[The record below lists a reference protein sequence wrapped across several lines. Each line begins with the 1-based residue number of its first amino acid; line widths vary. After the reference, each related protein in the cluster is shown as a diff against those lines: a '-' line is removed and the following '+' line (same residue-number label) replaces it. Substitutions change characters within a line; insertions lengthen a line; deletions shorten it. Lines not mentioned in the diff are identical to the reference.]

1 MSPTLLRACAARR
14 CAWPV
19 WCLAVVAPALRA
31 CDMIPDQPGSTS
43 RAPSSAPTSASP
55 ATESTASASVA
66 GPPAAPL
73 ANYQVLAQEAAMPVA
88 VRVQV
93 RAMPAAQM
101 HAPGTS
107 PLIQG
112 LSELAAAQPATYAYA
127 VNLLPSRDWYRSH
140 GGVGHYS
147 VGSATHPEQMISGMD
162 TRVEQEQLGDS
173 TKALMLDF
181 DARDIPDGTHA
192 EMAYTQ
198 YTATMD
204 VDVSRVALKGVYTQ
218 VLVAPR
224 IIVTG
229 NASFFAGYVHYPLEL
244 PNVAV
249 DNIATTVRIPAGA
262 VPDDDDD
269 DAPRL
274 SVRDPRMVFAAYQ
287 AEVAA
292 LTQRHPAVA
301 MVFATVPLTAGGNYQ
316 RNFFNESLRAW
327 CAAHHRP
334 LLDVAD
340 LLATDLN
347 GNPVSDAQGP
357 RLAPELMDPQTHA
370 PNALARARLA
380 RGWWWMMARL
390 GGWTPPT

>member
-1 MSPTLLRACAARR
+1 MSPSLHPVFASRR

-19 WCLAVVAPALRA
+19 LCLSVVAPALHA
-31 CDMIPDQPGSTS
+31 CDMIPDQPGSTGA
-43 RAPSSAPTSASP
+43 APSP
-55 ATESTASASVA
+55 ATPSTESTASAPVPSI
-66 GPPAAPL
+66 PAAPL
-73 ANYQVLAQEAAMPVA
+73 ANYQVLAQEAAMPPE

-93 RAMPAAQM
+93 RAMPAADM

-112 LSELAAAQPATYAYA
+112 LSELATAQPATYGYA

-147 VGSATHPEQMISGMD
+147 VGSATHPEAMISGMD
-162 TRVEQEQLGDS
+162 TRVEHEQLGDS

-181 DARDIPDGTHA
+181 DARNIPDGTQT
-192 EMAYTQ
+192 EMAYKQ

-218 VLVAPR
+218 TLVAPR

-244 PNVAV
+244 PNIAV
-249 DNIATTVRIPAGA
+249 DNVASTVRLPAGG
-262 VPDDDDD
+262 VVDDDDD
-269 DAPRL
+269 DGPRL
-274 SVRDPRMVFAAYQ
+274 SVRDPRMVFTAYQ
-287 AEVAA
+287 QEVAA
-292 LTQRHPAVA
+292 ITTRHPAVA
-301 MVFATVPLTAGGNYQ
+301 MVFATVPLTPGGNYQ

-327 CAAHHRP
+327 CTANHRP

-340 LLATDLN
+340 LLSTDLA
-347 GNPVSDAQGP
+347 GNPVADAQGP
-357 RLAPELMDPQTHA
+357 RLAPELMDPASHA
-370 PNALARARLA
+370 PNAAARARLA
-380 RGWWWMMARL
+380 RAWWWMMARL